1 MLLILLI
8 LLLILLGINKIRSR
22 SHTTLKEAFQG
33 PESEHNLFVTFDVG
47 GEDNLSQ
54 QEVETLP
61 EGVEQDWQ
69 EDGVT
74 ETEVRKVKVA
84 GDHAPPDQV
93 KGDGGES
100 MKQKGGQL
108 GDVVKHQR
116 VLPDNQGQTK
126 AAQGETVVCQ
136 KPNI

>member
-1 MLLILLI
+1 MQDARMK
-8 LLLILLGINKIRSR
+8 NVKKDASW
-22 SHTTLKEAFQG
+22 LKSCKDLAPQ
-33 PESEHNLFVTFDVG
+33 SEHNLLVTLNVG

-84 GDHAPPDQV
+84 GNHAPPDKVQS
-93 KGDGGES
+93 DGGEG
-100 MKQKGGQL
+100 MKQQGGQL
-108 GDVVKHQR
+108 GDVVKNEG